1 MLADKLSTCH
11 FFKRNKPFPIWRKP
25 IWHCQLQKTGIKSTE
40 AAANYLKAQAMA
52 WTESRGIP
60 DELADDRLFKP
71 SVYRSIPRSV
81 DGD

>member
-1 MLADKLSTCH
+1 
-11 FFKRNKPFPIWRKP
+11 
-25 IWHCQLQKTGIKSTE
+25 
-40 AAANYLKAQAMA
+40 MA

-71 SVYRSIPRSV
+71 SVSMKQDGMGLGLSICRSIIEAHDGQLIVAPNPGGTTFRFYASIPRSV